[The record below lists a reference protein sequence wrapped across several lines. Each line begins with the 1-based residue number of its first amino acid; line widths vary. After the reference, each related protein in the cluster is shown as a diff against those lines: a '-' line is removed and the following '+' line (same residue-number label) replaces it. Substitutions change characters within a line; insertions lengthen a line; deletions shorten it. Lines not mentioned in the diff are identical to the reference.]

1 MKTKSI
7 FMSTVAVCLFGATA
21 LAQTQYDAARLVD
34 TDLNGTARFVGMG
47 GAMSALG
54 GEISTMGSNPAGIG
68 LFRSNDI
75 SGSISLSDTRAE
87 CDFDGMIG
95 KENRSRMSFD
105 QLGVVFSNKIGNE
118 TSVRYVNIGVNYR
131 KQRNFSRRMAMYGD
145 LSGMSLTDQI
155 ANMTNHDPYGNYNPL
170 PLDDYYKVYNDLK
183 GNYYGEAWSD
193 LSWLGVLGIQGGL
206 IGPQIGP
213 DGKDGDEPLVDGDGQ
228 PITDVNGRPLY
239 EYKHYIG
246 MPGYET
252 EYRSRETGGVNVFD
266 INMSTN
272 INDRIYLGLTVGFH
286 DVNYKRSSAYTEWV

>member
-131 KQRNFSRRMAMYGD
+131 KQRNFSRRMAMYGN
-145 LSGMSLTDQI
+145 LLGMSLTDQI

-213 DGKDGDEPLVDGDGQ
+213 DGEDG
-228 PITDVNGRPLY
+228 
-239 EYKHYIG
+239 
-246 MPGYET
+246 
-252 EYRSRETGGVNVFD
+252 
-266 INMSTN
+266 
-272 INDRIYLGLTVGFH
+272 
-286 DVNYKRSSAYTEWV
+286 